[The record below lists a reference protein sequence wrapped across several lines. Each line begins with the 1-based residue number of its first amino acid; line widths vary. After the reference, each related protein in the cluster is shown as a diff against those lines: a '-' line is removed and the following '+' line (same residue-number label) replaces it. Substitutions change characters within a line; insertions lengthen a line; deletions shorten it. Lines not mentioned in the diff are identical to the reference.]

1 MSVRPTLLA
10 AAAALFATSAM
21 AEITIEDPYFRT
33 ASPMAKSGAAFMT
46 IHNSGAEDDRLIAA
60 ASDAAMRIELHTHK
74 DLGDGVMQM
83 MEVEDG
89 FAIPASGSHA
99 LARGG
104 DHVMFMG
111 LTGQPAQGETVTLT
125 LTFEQ
130 AGDITLDIPVDLTR
144 QPEQGTMQGM
154 SN

>member
-33 ASPMAKSGAAFMT
+33 ASPMAKSGAAFM
-46 IHNSGAEDDRLIAA
+46 ILHNSGAEDDRLIAA

-89 FAIPASGSHA
+89 FVIPASGSHA

-111 LTGQPAQGETVTLT
+111 LIGQPAQDETITVT